1 MIELPNKTGTVWAR
15 FFKENRTL
23 VHRYVVRQ
31 IKKGI
36 YYDLPKVELFKF
48 QGSGEVTVVE
58 SKDYLYMLENALQAF
73 IKDEAYENAQ
83 EVKELVETYYI
94 NKLIEESLPEA

>member
-1 MIELPNKTGTVWAR
+1 MIELPNKTGAVWAR

-23 VHRYVVRQ
+23 VQRYVVRQ

-36 YYDLPKVELFKF
+36 YNNLPKVELFKF
-48 QGSGEVTVVE
+48 QGSGEVTMIE
-58 SKDYLYMLENALQAF
+58 EKNYLYMLENALQSF
-73 IKDEAYENAQ
+73 IQDEAYEDAQ
-83 EVKELVETYYI
+83 EVKDLVETYYI